1 MHINKRLL
9 LILFIIILIVICF
22 MLYVKKNIDFV
33 KYEEE
38 LLNINL
44 SDYVI
49 SSTGKINYKEE
60 YATIKFEIDSNL
72 INEFEKLLNSNF
84 ETLNDEFMPTFYQT
98 QLYNT
103 IIEDTANKEI
113 LEIYHV
119 FISGKN
125 VMTRDTYLVLCEEN
139 NRYYLFI
146 YG

>member
-9 LILFIIILIVICF
+9 LILLIIILIVICF

-72 INEFEKLLNSNF
+72 INEFEKLLNLNF

-119 FISGKN
+119 FISGKK